1 MVFNLRKAQ
10 YFYFITGLFDMAM
23 HLMHISQAPRYGIIA
38 VARVRFTQCKASTKV
53 LPNSEFLMYFSAI
66 KRSVVC
72 CGVQKVALDVYA
84 RTQ

>member
-38 VARVRFTQCKASTKV
+38 VARVRFTQCKNDVSFCRKLAEK
-53 LPNSEFLMYFSAI
+53 LRQRYYQIPNFSCI
-66 KRSVVC
+66 SLR
-72 CGVQKVALDVYA
+72 
-84 RTQ
+84 

>member
-23 HLMHISQAPRYGIIA
+23 HLKHISQAPRYGSIA
-38 VARVRFTQCKASTKV
+38 VARVRFTLCKNDVSFCRKLAEK
-53 LPNSEFLMYFSAI
+53 L
-66 KRSVVC
+66 
-72 CGVQKVALDVYA
+72 ALDVYV